1 MMYIYTGFVE
11 EECDFTPQFMNIRH
25 YYTAIRPD
33 DRDSGSVMVGESGC
47 LSHPPCSICEK
58 ITSLQTKKT
67 FKVTGGDVR
76 FWV

>member
-47 LSHPPCSICEK
+47 LSHPPPLLFLREDNFTANK
-58 ITSLQTKKT
+58 ND
-67 FKVTGGDVR
+67 F
-76 FWV
+76 